1 MSDDRYDKPERP
13 RYFRESP
20 PREETKEEKRAGVV
34 FLIVLCML
42 AIAAYITVIDM
53 NLLYLLSI
61 PLGASI
67 AWFLSPRTI
76 EDYYDHDCTKYEQ
89 SIALMVSNLLC
100 LMVVTYYNTPV
111 FVAILVYVGIYSIT
125 RKALTHDHLQPPS
138 HTPQA

>member
-1 MSDDRYDKPERP
+1 MFEFLLGYCLGHRSTSEPERP

-20 PREETKEEKRAGVV
+20 PREETKEEKRARVV

-42 AIAAYITVIDM
+42 AIAAYITTIDM

-67 AWFLSPRTI
+67 AYFLSPRTI
-76 EDYYDHDCTKYEQ
+76 EDYYDHDYAKYEQ

-100 LMVVTYYNTPV
+100 LMVVTYYNTPT
-111 FVAILVYVGIYSIT
+111 FVAILVYIGIYAIT
-125 RKALTHDHLQPPS
+125 RKVINHV
-138 HTPQA
+138 